1 MKASG
6 FLHCALRSPDPV
18 RIGKFYADLFEC
30 NFFIHSVPMSFESV
44 LAHSLAQHSW
54 PLDVPHVAFRVD
66 RPKEEIL
73 ELLTAEGIA
82 ARYEPRGPGLLVVGF
97 DDPDGNFVELF
108 PDFETMELPSEAFC
122 NAENLDRVMAQTAA
136 RVTKLASLNSH
147 GETTYPLVPG
157 ELKAVTPMS

>member
-1 MKASG
+1 MQ
-6 FLHCALRSPDPV
+6 FLHPPGAVRFWESSWSRLQSRVGLRG
-18 RIGKFYADLFEC
+18 ILEF
-30 NFFIHSVPMSFESV
+30 
-44 LAHSLAQHSW
+44 W
-54 PLDVPHVAFRVD
+54 PLDVHVAFRVD

-82 ARYEPRGPGLLVVGF
+82 ARHEPRGPGLLVVGF